1 MDGIEKIVVFKT
13 YKMIKIS
20 AQMYETKSMEVILA
34 DNDTLW
40 LNQKHVEEKLGY
52 NNLPVITNKYDP
64 IYKTHRYGLIDQ
76 PNDEPS
82 KRFWRN
88 DYALKVI
95 MDRRTD
101 ELCNL
106 KKRIGFNLHDV
117 INTKRQAVLKSM
129 K

>member
-20 AQMYETKSMEVILA
+20 AQMYETKGMEVILA

-64 IYKTHRYGLIDQ
+64 IYKTHWYGLIDQ

-82 KRFWRN
+82 KRF
-88 DYALKVI
+88 
-95 MDRRTD
+95 
-101 ELCNL
+101 
-106 KKRIGFNLHDV
+106 
-117 INTKRQAVLKSM
+117 
-129 K
+129 

>member
-1 MDGIEKIVVFKT
+1 
-13 YKMIKIS
+13 
-20 AQMYETKSMEVILA
+20 
-34 DNDTLW
+34 
-40 LNQKHVEEKLGY
+40 
-52 NNLPVITNKYDP
+52 
-64 IYKTHRYGLIDQ
+64 
-76 PNDEPS
+76 
-82 KRFWRN
+82 
-88 DYALKVI
+88 